1 MISIRTNK
9 SKCFGCFMPLVLF
22 LFFSVK
28 AQQNPGLSLYAF
40 HQPYANP
47 ASVGLNAESYFQL
60 HYRNQWTQYQ
70 STYEGA
76 GNLGTQ
82 IASLVLAL
90 DDLNLGAGL
99 QYVND
104 LTPSGAGMQFV
115 RTQLAYHLPLGTGT
129 LSAGANLGFSSKSFD
144 GRVFRAR
151 ESSDPFIVDLSGKTL
166 AKTAL
171 DVGFGIMY
179 SKPAYSVGVSMDHL
193 NSPSFAFSDAIE
205 KVRLNPMVT
214 LMGMAR
220 VNLSEQFNWQ
230 PFTQVRLYQG
240 NLVGDFGMRF
250 QYNQFI
256 WVGGNLRT
264 NDSFAGMFGINALK
278 NKLEF
283 GYALEQTI
291 AYQTIKAPLSHEVF
305 VKFILP
311 SFKFGGSKGT
321 QAPINTPRFKIN

>member
-40 HQPYANP
+40 HPAYINP
-47 ASVGLNAESYFQL
+47 ASVGQNSETYFQL

-82 IASLVLAL
+82 IGTLVLAL
-90 DDLNLGAGL
+90 DDLNAGAGL

-104 LTPSGAGMQFV
+104 LTPSGAGLQFV
-115 RTQLAYHLPLGTGT
+115 RTQFAYHLPLGTGT
-129 LSAGANLGFSSKSFD
+129 LSAGTTIGISSKSFD

-151 ESSDPFIVDLSGKTL
+151 EANDPFVADLAGKTL
-166 AKTAL
+166 AKTAVDL
-171 DVGFGIMY
+171 GFGIMY
-179 SKPAYSVGVSMDHL
+179 SKPFYSVGIAIDHL
-193 NSPSFAFSDAIE
+193 NRPSFAFSDAIE
-205 KVRLNPMVT
+205 KVRLEPMLT
-214 LMGMAR
+214 FHAMAR

-230 PFTQVRLYQG
+230 PFTQIRLYQG
-240 NLVGDFGMRF
+240 NVVADVGMRVQF
-250 QYNQFI
+250 NQLV
-256 WVGGNLRT
+256 WVGGNIRT
-264 NDSFAGMFGINALK
+264 NDSFAGMFGVNAWK
-278 NKLEF
+278 NKIEF

-291 AYQTIKAPLSHEVF
+291 AYQSIKAPLSHELF
-305 VKFILP
+305 VKFVLP
-311 SFKFGGSKGT
+311 SFRFGGTKGT